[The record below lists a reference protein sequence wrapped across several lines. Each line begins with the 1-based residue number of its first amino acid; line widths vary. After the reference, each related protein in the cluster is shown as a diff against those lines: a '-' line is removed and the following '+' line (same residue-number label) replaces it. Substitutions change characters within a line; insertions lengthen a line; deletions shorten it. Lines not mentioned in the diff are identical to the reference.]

1 MTRNKEHV
9 EHYNTISKDIKFV
22 SNSVIRLRIL
32 KELYEKPSNMKE
44 LTCVTDLSYSYVSSI
59 LSGLESRNMVWR
71 KSNRFYL
78 ETSLKLQIENMID
91 FAILINLLEEIFNI
105 VEGHL
110 VDMLPNESIMEM
122 HLLHDCVLMESDGI
136 NADMI
141 DNLIEINLNEAD
153 RARCILPVYSDR
165 LNSTL
170 NNLAE
175 RGSYV
180 ELEVSENLSDAYE
193 ENSNVKYLSTFNGK
207 NGFLLIITDKAMLLG
222 FFREEGIFDKNRI
235 LISTGDDSL
244 KWANNAFGYFKK
256 N

>member
-1 MTRNKEHV
+1 MTRNKEHL
-9 EHYNTISKDIKFV
+9 EHYNTIFKDIKFV

-44 LTCVTDLSYSYVSSI
+44 LTCATDLSYSYVSSI
-59 LSGLESRNMVWR
+59 LSGLESRNMVCR

-78 ETSLKLQIENMID
+78 ETSLKLQIENMMD

-105 VEGHL
+105 VEGHV

-165 LNSTL
+165 LNDTL
-170 NNLAE
+170 NDLAE

-180 ELEVSENLSDAYE
+180 ELEVSKNLSEAYE

-207 NGFLLIITDKAMLLG
+207 NAFLLIITDKAMLLG

>member
-59 LSGLESRNMVWR
+59 LSDLESRNMVCR

-78 ETSLKLQIENMID
+78 ETSLKLQIENMMD

-105 VEGHL
+105 VEGHV

-141 DNLIEINLNEAD
+141 DNLIEINLNEAN

-165 LNSTL
+165 LNATL
-170 NNLAE
+170 NDLAE

-180 ELEVSENLSDAYE
+180 ELEVSENLSGAYE

-207 NGFLLIITDKAMLLG
+207 NAFLLIITDKVMLLG
-222 FFREEGIFDKNRI
+222 FFRDDGIFDKNRI

>member
-59 LSGLESRNMVWR
+59 LSDLESRNMVWR

-78 ETSLKLQIENMID
+78 ETSLKLQIENMMD

-105 VEGHL
+105 VEGHV
-110 VDMLPNESIMEM
+110 VDILPNESIMEM

-141 DNLIEINLNEAD
+141 DNLIEINLNEAN

-165 LNSTL
+165 LNATL
-170 NNLAE
+170 NDLAE

-180 ELEVSENLSDAYE
+180 ELEVSENLSEVYG

-207 NGFLLIITDKAMLLG
+207 NSFLLIITDKAMLLG

-235 LISTGDDSL
+235 LISNGDDSL
-244 KWANNAFGYFKK
+244 RWANNAFGYFKK

>member
-59 LSGLESRNMVWR
+59 LSDLESRNMVCR

-78 ETSLKLQIENMID
+78 ETSLKLQIENMMD

-105 VEGHL
+105 VEGHV
-110 VDMLPNESIMEM
+110 VDILPNESIMEM

-141 DNLIEINLNEAD
+141 DNLIEINLNEAN

-165 LNSTL
+165 LNATL
-170 NNLAE
+170 NDLAE

-180 ELEVSENLSDAYE
+180 ELEVSENLSEVYG

-207 NGFLLIITDKAMLLG
+207 NSFLLIITDKAMLLG

-235 LISTGDDSL
+235 LISNGDDSL
-244 KWANNAFGYFKK
+244 RWANNAFGYFKK

>member
-59 LSGLESRNMVWR
+59 LSGLESKNMVCR

-78 ETSLKLQIENMID
+78 ETSLKLQMENMIE
-91 FAILINLLEEIFNI
+91 FAILTNILEEIFNI
-105 VEGHL
+105 IEGHV
-110 VDMLPNESIMEM
+110 VDSLPKESIMEF
-122 HLLHDCVLMESDGI
+122 HLLQDSILMESDGI
-136 NADMI
+136 NADML
-141 DNLIEINLNEAD
+141 DNMIEANLREAD
-153 RARCILPVYSDR
+153 RACCILPVYSDI
-165 LNSTL
+165 LNGAL
-170 NNLAE
+170 NGLAE
-175 RGSYV
+175 NGNYV
-180 ELEVSENLSDAYE
+180 ELRVSENLSRIYD
-193 ENSNVKYLSTFNGK
+193 ENSKAKYITAFKGK
-207 NGFLLIITDKAMLLG
+207 SNFLLIVTNSVMILG
-222 FFREEGIFDKNRI
+222 FFRDDGIFDKNRI

>member
-59 LSGLESRNMVWR
+59 LSGLESRNMVCR

-105 VEGHL
+105 VEGHV
-110 VDMLPNESIMEM
+110 VDMLPIESIMEM

-165 LNSTL
+165 LNATL
-170 NNLAE
+170 NDLAE

-180 ELEVSENLSDAYE
+180 ELEVSENLSEAYG
-193 ENSNVKYLSTFNGK
+193 ENSNVKYISTFNGK
-207 NGFLLIITDKAMLLG
+207 NGFLLIITDKVMLLG